1 MKSKSDGKYNIFIT
15 SLLYKVVQ
23 CSLFSVHLCKCRYV
37 GEGDVN
43 CNKAEKVC
51 EDEKRIGADSG
62 VCCQIFS
69 EDQSERFAPNRRAD
83 IVTGS

>member
-1 MKSKSDGKYNIFIT
+1 MNIIKCIFYALYNVLD
-15 SLLYKVVQ
+15 SV
-23 CSLFSVHLCKCRYV
+23 FSSHLCKCRYV

-43 CNKAEKVC
+43 CNEAEKVG

-69 EDQSERFAPNRRAD
+69 EDQSERFAPNARGYV
-83 IVTGS
+83 VTGS